1 MKTIATAFALLSLTC
16 TAHADGIPRGLGH
29 GSNPV
34 HWYEIGCCQIDDCE
48 PVEPGAIRQT
58 ADGYHVRYMTSRGFV
73 AEGIVPYGSP
83 AIRPSRDHQEHACS
97 TTQRILC
104 VYLPFGA

>member
-1 MKTIATAFALLSLTC
+1 MKAILIPTALLCLT
-16 TAHADGIPRGLGH
+16 TAAEAQEIPRGLGH

-34 HWYEIGCCQIDDCE
+34 HWYDTGCCNLQDCE

-58 ADGYHVRYMTSRGFV
+58 EQGYHVRYMTSRGFV

-83 AIRPSRDHQEHACS
+83 AIRPSRDHQEHACA
-97 TTQRILC
+97 TTQRVLC
-104 VYLPFGA
+104 IYLPFGV